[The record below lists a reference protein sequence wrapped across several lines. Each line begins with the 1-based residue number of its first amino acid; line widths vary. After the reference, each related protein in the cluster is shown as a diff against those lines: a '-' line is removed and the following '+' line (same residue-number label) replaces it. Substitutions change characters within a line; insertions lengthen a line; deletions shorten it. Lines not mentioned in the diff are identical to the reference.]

1 MKTKLVAAAMIVVYV
16 CGGSFAMNGRSAT
29 ALFLMK
35 DSWTFPENPG
45 RLIVSTISG
54 KSVTRTDTLLRG
66 IRFFYPTWSP
76 DGKRIAFFSNGGG
89 GLSIIDADGQ
99 NRRTVAA
106 IADWRMNAGQGEE
119 LEQFITWS
127 AIDGGKWIYY
137 HRPCPNDTAVGCTMQ
152 GSGEIWKV
160 NVDDIKQ
167 NIMICDYKKLN
178 QCQLARYSLS
188 ADAKY
193 AICHVGG
200 EADGTQLQQ
209 HGFTPV
215 GVISH
220 TFPPQV
226 NPSTGWIDPN
236 LTQPRCANADCR
248 IQFGTCN
255 SALSASGNI
264 IYHFYGGHCQLY
276 ASYWDH
282 AAQTQSGFGT
292 FKIGTALGGTN
303 ALDLFLDV
311 TVWMN
316 DDPRAGAVFIWPR
329 GSSNSDKIV
338 NVLTGYIYTAGYASG
353 QGSNHL
359 VINWKD
365 KEAVSATNNPHGSTT
380 GPAYWNAG
388 PSDFRVDGGPDG
400 CYQDTAGRWI
410 NEITGV
416 IKQNANPAPA
426 SFVKALSS
434 LSGTVAVYNLA
445 GVRVGMA
452 DIGTP
457 IPRVR
462 AQIRLGAY
470 IVAGN
475 GVAEKAV
482 VLGSGTLP
490 NGNIKARAREVK

>member
-1 MKTKLVAAAMIVVYV
+1 MKTKLFAAAMIAVYV

-29 ALFLMK
+29 AVYLMQEP
-35 DSWTFPENPG
+35 WTFPPNPG

-54 KSVTRTDTLLRG
+54 TSVTRTDTLLRG

-89 GLSIIDADGQ
+89 GLSIIDADGK
-99 NRRTVAA
+99 NRRTVATM
-106 IADWRMNAGQGEE
+106 ADWRKNSGQGEE

-137 HRPCPNDTAVGCTMQ
+137 HRPCPGDTAVDCIMQ

-160 NVDDIKQ
+160 NVDDTSQ

-178 QCQLARYSLS
+178 QCQLSRYSLS

-200 EADGTQLQQ
+200 MADGAQLQQ
-209 HGFTPV
+209 LGFTPV

-220 TFPPQV
+220 EFPPQV

-236 LTQPRCANADCR
+236 LTEPACAISDCR
-248 IQFGTCN
+248 IHFGACN

-276 ASYWDH
+276 ASYWNH
-282 AAQTQSGFGT
+282 AAKTQSGFGT
-292 FKIGTALGGTN
+292 LKIGTG
-303 ALDLFLDV
+303 LDNSLDEYRDV
-311 TVWMN
+311 EVWMKN
-316 DDPRAGAVFIWPR
+316 DPRAGDVFIWPR
-329 GSSNSDKIV
+329 GSNSDKIV
-338 NVLTGYIYTAGYASG
+338 NVLTGYRYTASYADA
-353 QGSNHL
+353 QGCNHL

-365 KEAVSATNNPHGSTT
+365 KEAVSATNNPRGSSN
-380 GPAYWNAG
+380 GSAYWIAG

-426 SFVKALSS
+426 SFVRAPSA

-482 VLGSGTLP
+482 VLGSGILSNKDVRKPTQ
-490 NGNIKARAREVK
+490 GN